1 MRELVVISGK
11 GGTGK
16 TSLTA
21 SFAALAKKCVL
32 ADCDVDA
39 ADLHL
44 ILQPQIAQEE
54 DFTGGYEA
62 VISQD
67 ICNQCGICIELCRF
81 DGVIQKDSAETLSGI
96 VYEIDGIAC
105 EGCGVCAYFCP
116 EQAIEM
122 IQPVRGKM
130 FVSDTRYGPMVHAR
144 LGVAVDNSG
153 KLVAMVRNQSR
164 RIAKDTLRDRIII
177 DGSPGVGCPVISSIT
192 GADLALV
199 VTEPT
204 ISGLHDFNRIS
215 ELTRQMKI
223 PTVVCINK
231 WDLNPENTDKIK
243 SSAAEK
249 EIDVI
254 GQIRY
259 DKMFTKAQIMGAS
272 VVEYSGGAV
281 AGEIIRLWERL
292 EKILD

>member
-21 SFAALAKKCVL
+21 SFAALAEKCVL

-44 ILQPQIAQEE
+44 VLQPQIAQKE

-62 VISQD
+62 RILLD
-67 ICNQCGICIELCRF
+67 RCTQCGNCSDLCRF
-81 DGVIQKDSAETLSGI
+81 DSVIQKDSAKTSSGI
-96 VYEIDGIAC
+96 IYEIDSIAC

-122 IQPVRGKM
+122 TQPVRGELY
-130 FVSDTRYGPMVHAR
+130 VSDTRYGPMVHAR

-153 KLVAMVRNQSR
+153 KLVAMVRNKSR
-164 RIAKDTLRDRIII
+164 RISKDTLRDNIII

-192 GADLALV
+192 GTDLALI

-215 ELTRQMKI
+215 ELTHQMKI

-231 WDLNPENTDKIK
+231 WDLNPENTDNIK
-243 SSAAEK
+243 RSATEK

-281 AGEIIRLWERL
+281 AGEIIRLWEKL
-292 EKILD
+292 EETMN